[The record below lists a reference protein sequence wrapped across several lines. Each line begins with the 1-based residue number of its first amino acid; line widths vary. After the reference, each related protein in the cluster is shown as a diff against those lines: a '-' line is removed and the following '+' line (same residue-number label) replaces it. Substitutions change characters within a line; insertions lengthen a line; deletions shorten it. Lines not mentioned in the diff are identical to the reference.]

1 MVKSSTWQQ
10 VSHGRDYTCTMGQEL
25 ACIAHH
31 RDVTSEGRAQLETDE
46 LRFRGAFRVTVPYRE
61 ITAARAESGTLRVD
75 YPGGPLELELGDRA
89 ERWATAVLHPKSVAE
104 KLGVKAG
111 QRVAIRGFEDS
122 DLRALVRDRGAE
134 LVETGGD
141 IDHLFVAAESQADLA
156 ELPRLRQRL
165 APTGG
170 LWTIRRKG
178 KDAEL
183 GEAEVRA
190 AGRAAGLVDVKVVRF
205 SETHTADKFVIP
217 KEERP

>member
-1 MVKSSTWQQ
+1 
-10 VSHGRDYTCTMGQEL
+10 MGQEL

-31 RDVTSEGRAQLETDE
+31 HDATSEGRAQLETDE

-61 ITAARAESGTLRVD
+61 ITAARAELGTLVIE
-75 YPGGPLELELGDRA
+75 YPDGPLQLELGERA
-89 ERWATAVLHPKSVAE
+89 ERWATAVLHPKTVVE
-104 KLGVKAG
+104 KLGIKAG
-111 QRVAIRGFEDS
+111 QRVALRGIEDA
-122 DLRALVRDRGAE
+122 DFRALLLDRGAE
-134 LVETGGD
+134 LVGVGGD
-141 IDHLFVAAESQADLA
+141 IDHLFVAAESPADLA
-156 ELPRLRQRL
+156 ALPQLRQRL

-178 KDAEL
+178 KAAEL
-183 GEAEVRA
+183 GESEVRS